1 MPTITSGKVLVSG
14 ANGYVALWVVRS
26 LLEHGYSVRATV
38 RSESK
43 GTHLRKIFASYSEK
57 LELIVVPD
65 ITAAGAFDEAVQG
78 VDAIEHTASPFHF
91 KAEDPEEMNR
101 PAVLGT
107 TRMLESALA
116 HGKAVKRIVVTS
128 SCASVFN
135 FPVPGKPRTFSEA
148 DWNDQMVEDVK
159 KNGRNAHMYSKYCAS
174 KTLAERAA
182 WEFVEKNKGKIGW
195 DLVVLNP
202 PYVYGPMLQE
212 VSSPDALNESMQEW
226 YDAVV
231 KSAHPVKDLSEIGS
245 EWVDVRDLAEA
256 HTLSLQREAAGG
268 ERIIVSGGPWKW
280 QDWVN
285 AARKFGADVPEG
297 DTSYDAA
304 TTVHLTRYDVSKAAR
319 IFGIKYHTM
328 DETTKDIV
336 ADLKSRGWIKA

>member
-1 MPTITSGKVLVSG
+1 M
-14 ANGYVALWVVRS
+14 
-26 LLEHGYSVRATV
+26 
-38 RSESK
+38 
-43 GTHLRKIFASYSEK
+43 AS
-57 LELIVVPD
+57 
-65 ITAAGAFDEAVQG
+65 
-78 VDAIEHTASPFHF
+78 
-91 KAEDPEEMNR
+91 
-101 PAVLGT
+101 
-107 TRMLESALA
+107 
-116 HGKAVKRIVVTS
+116 
-128 SCASVFN
+128 
-135 FPVPGKPRTFSEA
+135 
-148 DWNDQMVEDVK
+148 
-159 KNGRNAHMYSKYCAS
+159 
-174 KTLAERAA
+174 
-182 WEFVEKNKGKIGW
+182 
-195 DLVVLNP
+195 
-202 PYVYGPMLQE
+202 
-212 VSSPDALNESMQEW
+212 
-226 YDAVV
+226 
-231 KSAHPVKDLSEIGS
+231 S